1 MRREEFFRFLTK
13 IKHSDFVQA
22 ISFWPREYCLISCIS
37 PHIISKN
44 ILEKNEGC
52 NDFVK
57 AMKYL
62 HANRNF
68 MPSTWPHCLY
78 VMVFAYYLVLRDNI
92 RAL

>member
-13 IKHSDFVQA
+13 IKRSDFVQV

-57 AMKYL
+57 AISLKPG
-62 HANRNF
+62 AE
-68 MPSTWPHCLY
+68 CLY
-78 VMVFAYYLVLRDNI
+78 QVHH
-92 RAL
+92 

>member
-1 MRREEFFRFLTK
+1 MNEEGGIFQVFDQK
-13 IKHSDFVQA
+13 IKHSDFVKA

-57 AMKYL
+57 AISLKPG
-62 HANRNF
+62 AE
-68 MPSTWPHCLY
+68 CLY
-78 VMVFAYYLVLRDNI
+78 QVHH
-92 RAL
+92 